1 MVTIRIRAISLLLIC
16 VALVAL
22 ILGMGVCT
30 MRAERTAQEAQN
42 EATRANERYKSAMDS
57 LKYQMEIDSLKL
69 ESYRTANQRII
80 QNIDQIKKHNAK
92 RITELFTLPVDSL
105 LDRWAAFEHRLD
117 SAISA
122 RQR

>member
-16 VALVAL
+16 VAVVAL

-30 MRAERTAQEAQN
+30 MRGYNALAEVQDEARQ
-42 EATRANERYKSAMDS
+42 ANERYELAMDS
-57 LKYQMEIDSLKL
+57 LRNQMEMDSLKL